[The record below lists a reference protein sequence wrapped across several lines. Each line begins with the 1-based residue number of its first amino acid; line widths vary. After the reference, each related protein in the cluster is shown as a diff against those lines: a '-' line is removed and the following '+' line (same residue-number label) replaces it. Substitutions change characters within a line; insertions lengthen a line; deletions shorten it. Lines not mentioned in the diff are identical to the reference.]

1 MSLKKRIWKQ
11 ETTLDFLNSMG
22 KDSLGEHLGIEFTE
36 IGDDYLVAKMPVD
49 HRTKQPFGILHGG
62 ASVVLAETLGS
73 VASTLC
79 IPDMTQQTA
88 VGLEIN
94 ANHLRSVRKGFVYG
108 KVTPIRVGRSVHVWN
123 IEISDDTGRLSAI
136 SRLTT
141 MIIDLTSE

>member
-1 MSLKKRIWKQ
+1 MMNQNKRIWKQ
-11 ETTLDFLNSMG
+11 ETSLDYLNSMG
-22 KDSLGEHLGIEFTE
+22 KDSLGDHIGIVFTE
-36 IGDDYLVAKMPVD
+36 IGDDFLIAKMPVD

-79 IPDMTQQTA
+79 LTDLTKYTA

-94 ANHLRSVRKGFVYG
+94 ANHLRSVRSGFVYG
-108 KVTPIRVGRSVHVWN
+108 KVTPIRVGRTVHVWN
-123 IEISDDTGRLSAI
+123 IEITDDSGNVSAI

-141 MIIDLTSE
+141 MVVGLSK

>member
-1 MSLKKRIWKQ
+1 MNQNKRIWKQ
-11 ETTLDFLNSMG
+11 ETTLDYLNSMG
-22 KDSLGEHLGIEFTE
+22 KDSLGTHIGIVFTE
-36 IGDDYLVAKMPVD
+36 IGDDFLIAKMPVD

-79 IPDMTQQTA
+79 LSDLTKYTA

-94 ANHLRSVRKGFVYG
+94 ANHLRSVRSGFVYG
-108 KVTPIRVGRSVHVWN
+108 KVTPIRVGRTVHVWN
-123 IEISDDTGRLSAI
+123 IEITDDSGHVSAI

-141 MIIDLTSE
+141 MIVGLSK